1 VIRITAGEFKGRKL
15 KTPKGLSTRPS
26 PARLREALF
35 DVLGRAVEGCLFFDL
50 FAGSGAVGLEA
61 LSRGA
66 ARAIFVEC
74 ARDPIATIRE
84 NLAILGCADR
94 ANCLPHRLP
103 GWFGSPAWTSFC
115 RGEAP
120 VVFFLDPPFQQN
132 LALAT
137 MEALARAT
145 SQDRLKP
152 ALPTSQV
159 SGGVVLGACAAQ
171 TEKKAV
177 LADAYGPWRLRKR
190 YPHGDSALWFYDV
203 EQE

>member
-35 DVLGRAVEGCLFFDL
+35 DVLGRAVEGCVFFDL

-84 NLAILGCADR
+84 NLTILGCADR

-120 VVFFLDPPFQQN
+120 VVFFLDPPFQQD

-137 MEALARAT
+137 MEALAQAVT
-145 SQDRLKP
+145 QAP
-152 ALPTSQV
+152 SQV
-159 SGGVVLGACAAQ
+159 LLAACAVQ

-177 LADAYGPWRLRKR
+177 LPDAYGLWRLRKR

>member
-35 DVLGRAVEGCLFFDL
+35 DVLGRAVEGCVFFDL

-74 ARDPIATIRE
+74 ARDPIAAIRE

-120 VVFFLDPPFQQN
+120 VVFFLDPPFQQD

-137 MEALARAT
+137 MEALAQAVT
-145 SQDRLKP
+145 QAPK
-152 ALPTSQV
+152 QV
-159 SGGVVLGACAAQ
+159 HLAACAVQ
-171 TEKKAV
+171 TEKQAV
-177 LADAYGPWRLRKR
+177 LAETYGPWRLRKR
-190 YPHGDSALWFYDV
+190 YSHGDSALWLYDV
-203 EQE
+203 EQD

>member
-35 DVLGRAVEGCLFFDL
+35 DVLGRAVEGCVFFDL

-66 ARAIFVEC
+66 VRAIFVEC

-120 VVFFLDPPFQQN
+120 IVFFLDPPFQQN

-137 MEALARAT
+137 MEALAQAVT
-145 SQDRLKP
+145 QAPNPIRL
-152 ALPTSQV
+152 A
-159 SGGVVLGACAAQ
+159 ACAVQ

-190 YPHGDSALWFYDV
+190 YPHGDSALWLYDV

>member
-1 VIRITAGEFKGRKL
+1 MIRITAGEFKGRKL

-35 DVLGRAVEGCLFFDL
+35 DVLGRAVEGCVFFDL

-74 ARDPIATIRE
+74 ARDPIAAIRE

-120 VVFFLDPPFQQN
+120 IVFFLDPPFQQN

-137 MEALARAT
+137 MEALAQAVT
-145 SQDRLKP
+145 QAPNPIRL
-152 ALPTSQV
+152 A
-159 SGGVVLGACAAQ
+159 ACAVQ

-190 YPHGDSALWFYDV
+190 YPHGDSALWLYDV

>member
-35 DVLGRAVEGCLFFDL
+35 DVLGRAVEGCVFFDL

-74 ARDPIATIRE
+74 ARDPIAAIRE

-120 VVFFLDPPFQQN
+120 IVFFLDPPFQQN

-137 MEALARAT
+137 MEALAQAVT
-145 SQDRLKP
+145 QAPNPIRL
-152 ALPTSQV
+152 A
-159 SGGVVLGACAAQ
+159 ACAVQ

-177 LADAYGPWRLRKR
+177 LDDAYGPWRLRKR
-190 YPHGDSALWFYDV
+190 YPHGDSALWLYDA
-203 EQE
+203 EQD